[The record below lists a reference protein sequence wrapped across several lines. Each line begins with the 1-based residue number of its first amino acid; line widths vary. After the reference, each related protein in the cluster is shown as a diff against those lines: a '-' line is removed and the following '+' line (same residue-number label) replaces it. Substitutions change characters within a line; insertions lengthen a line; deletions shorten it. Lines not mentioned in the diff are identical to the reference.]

1 MASGAEYAPCTH
13 LRGNAV
19 LKTDVGMLQLP
30 AAFVLGFACV
40 YLKTFV
46 SMTPLLS
53 LPDAVDKGLL
63 FVGAAFLLLQIVSEA
78 KSYGTRFVPFLLLLL
93 STVYTYLASGETAPL
108 SVSLI
113 IIAAA
118 TVRNPKSL
126 VQLWLS
132 LTAFLSFF
140 LVLVYVFTA
149 FFASENLTY
158 VLRAKDGA
166 VSAVRLTFFFSH
178 PNMAAAIVM
187 MMCGAYM
194 YLRYEQLGFRTYA
207 FVLIIAFL
215 VLLFTDSKTSTAL
228 IALLVACFVAQK
240 RWGIFTCRGMKKFIA
255 LLPLL
260 LFGLVFL
267 VAGPLYNDS
276 LGQLL
281 TGRVSLWH
289 YCLINQGMTLFGQQ
303 FTVTQSIGSDGW
315 VYYYTTLDSAYAS
328 GLFVFGIC
336 FSAFFCWCIAALVK
350 KDESDLP
357 AKLPLVLTMLAF
369 GITEM
374 HVFSPVICAPLLLL
388 SGGLLP
394 AQRAVSASLGKAN

>member
-1 MASGAEYAPCTH
+1 MASGAESAPCTH
-13 LRGNAV
+13 LRENAV
-19 LKTDVGMLQLP
+19 LNTDVGMLQLP

-40 YLKTFV
+40 YLKTFI

-53 LPDAVDKGLL
+53 LPDVVDKGLL

-118 TVRNPKSL
+118 TVRNSKLL

-132 LTAFLSFF
+132 M
-140 LVLVYVFTA
+140 TA
-149 FFASENLTY
+149 FFSLFLVAVYSFTALFAPENLTY
-158 VLRAKDGA
+158 VLRVEDSG
-166 VSAVRLTFFFSH
+166 VSAVRFTFFFSH

-207 FVLIIAFL
+207 FVLVIAFL
-215 VLLFTDSKTSTAL
+215 VSFFTDSKTSTAL
-228 IALLVACFVAQK
+228 IVLLVACFAAQR
-240 RWGIFTCRGMKKFIA
+240 RWGIFARREMKKFVA
-255 LLPLL
+255 LLPFL

-276 LGQLL
+276 LGQML

-303 FTVTQSIGSDGW
+303 FTATQSIGSDGW

-328 GLFVFGIC
+328 GLFVFGLC
-336 FSAFFCWCIAALVK
+336 FSAFFCWCITALIK
-350 KDESDLP
+350 KDEPDLP
-357 AKLPLVLTMLAF
+357 VKLPLILTMLAF

-374 HVFSPVICAPLLLL
+374 HIFSPVICAPLLLL

-394 AQRAVSASLGKAN
+394 AQRGGSASLGKTI